1 MGIIQRL
8 FGRADPLPHVTIRHV
23 VATRQESAK
32 AQAKRVGMELK
43 LAAAIAG
50 LTPDQ
55 RNAAIIRAKNGR
67 ARDERGGE

>member
-32 AQAKRVGMELK
+32 VSAKRLGVELQ

-50 LTPDQ
+50 MTPDQ
-55 RNAAIIRAKNGR
+55 RRASIARAKNGR
-67 ARDERGGE
+67 QEASA